1 MVYQWKTGARIQA
14 DAQKAGEMCMKL
26 ADEGRLTA
34 KDLLNENRPA
44 DALLHNEFEWDDSLA
59 AESWREQQ
67 ARNIINSL
75 LIVPEQSEPVRGFF
89 KIQQTERNYH
99 PVTTILSRQDTT
111 QRLFENAMR
120 ELMALQRK
128 YQALEQFHKVW
139 QAIAEVKAA
148 Q

>member
-14 DAQKAGEMCMKL
+14 DAQKAGEMCMNL